1 MTCRWLTTSSL
12 QESSKDIRLPD
23 FIEMDTFLGWM
34 DRYVSNRFMV
44 EPTLKMSHHISGG
57 IMSGVFRN
65 SVLSSHHHA
74 AP

>member
-1 MTCRWLTTSSL
+1 
-12 QESSKDIRLPD
+12 
-23 FIEMDTFLGWM
+23 MDG
-34 DRYVSNRFMV
+34 YVSNRFMV
-44 EPTLKMSHHISGG
+44 EPTQKMSHHISGG